1 MAKISESTR
10 LEFAETIKP
19 YQSKILAILAKEKT
33 TLNSINGNAP
43 DSCYKKLMLCDDMIY
58 VSSLYMAQ
66 NSLSLKILEVK
77 NNDALNEA
85 RKILY
90 KAIIYLEELVT
101 NFIDVPYSELAKYHE
116 NIKDKTIQER
126 YYLIRKLGLA
136 ITLLEDAFGD
146 RDILKNVSVNL
157 MTGTKAALTGANGA
171 GKSTLIKVMA
181 GLIKPDSGSR
191 ICQKETRIAYLP
203 QSGLTHHG
211 CSLKEEAD
219 RAFEFGYDIQKQ
231 IDQIGEQLEKGTG
244 NTDNLLATQAEL
256 IAKLEESGWHRREAT
271 AESVLM
277 GLGFSQEDLQKQT
290 EEFSGG
296 WQMRIALAK
305 ALMQNPDILLLDEP
319 TNYLDIEA
327 RTWLEKFLSNYK
339 GAFLLVSHDRYFLDV
354 TVNEVYELF
363 GGDLKRYK
371 GNFTHYEQV
380 REVELKTLIAE
391 YEKQQDEIAKLQDF
405 IRRFGVQATKA
416 AQAQERQKQ
425 LDKILA
431 QKIEIPE
438 SLKKIHFKFPE
449 APHAG
454 HLVLRTKGLTKSYDG
469 KTNVIENLDLTVE
482 NGEMLV
488 VAGRNGAGK
497 STLLRMLAG
506 VDPITS
512 GEVIPGTGVKI
523 GYFSQDNAET
533 IKGGETILEYV
544 ESQAPTEL
552 IPKVRDMLG
561 SFLFRG
567 DDVFKSLNVLSG
579 GEKSRI
585 ALLQLLLRANNL
597 LILDEPTNHLDMHSK
612 DVLMNA
618 LKDFGGTVI
627 FVSHDRGFI
636 EGLATKVLELKPGSH
651 REFPGNYKYYME
663 RIEAEEAGIVG
674 QFERGT
680 GIATSS
686 VNSTKTS
693 EAKADATK
701 SAGKL
706 NWEEQKKIEAE
717 RRKNEKEAA
726 RLETEIAKAEEEKSA
741 LESKMALP
749 EVYSNGAK
757 AKEVQQKIDETTK
770 KIETLTQAWETA
782 MDKLG

>member
-1 MAKISESTR
+1 MAFVQFS
-10 LEFAETIKP
+10 
-19 YQSKILAILAKEKT
+19 Q
-33 TLNSINGNAP
+33 
-43 DSCYKKLMLCDDMIY
+43 
-58 VSSLYMAQ
+58 VSL
-66 NSLSLKILEVK
+66 
-77 NNDALNEA
+77 
-85 RKILY
+85 
-90 KAIIYLEELVT
+90 
-101 NFIDVPYSELAKYHE
+101 
-116 NIKDKTIQER
+116 
-126 YYLIRKLGLA
+126 
-136 ITLLEDAFGD
+136 AFGD

-425 LDKILA
+425 LNKILA

-717 RRKNEKEAA
+717 RRKNEKEVA

-757 AKEVQQKIDETTK
+757 AKEIQQKIDETTK

-782 MDKLG
+782 MDKLE

>member
-1 MAKISESTR
+1 MAFVQFS
-10 LEFAETIKP
+10 
-19 YQSKILAILAKEKT
+19 Q
-33 TLNSINGNAP
+33 
-43 DSCYKKLMLCDDMIY
+43 
-58 VSSLYMAQ
+58 VSL
-66 NSLSLKILEVK
+66 
-77 NNDALNEA
+77 
-85 RKILY
+85 
-90 KAIIYLEELVT
+90 
-101 NFIDVPYSELAKYHE
+101 
-116 NIKDKTIQER
+116 
-126 YYLIRKLGLA
+126 
-136 ITLLEDAFGD
+136 AFGD

-512 GEVIPGTGVKI
+512 GEMIPGTGVKI

-552 IPKVRDMLG
+552 VPKVRDMLG

>member
-1 MAKISESTR
+1 MAFVQFS
-10 LEFAETIKP
+10 
-19 YQSKILAILAKEKT
+19 Q
-33 TLNSINGNAP
+33 
-43 DSCYKKLMLCDDMIY
+43 
-58 VSSLYMAQ
+58 VSL
-66 NSLSLKILEVK
+66 
-77 NNDALNEA
+77 
-85 RKILY
+85 
-90 KAIIYLEELVT
+90 
-101 NFIDVPYSELAKYHE
+101 
-116 NIKDKTIQER
+116 
-126 YYLIRKLGLA
+126 
-136 ITLLEDAFGD
+136 AFGD

-181 GLIKPDSGSR
+181 GLIQPDSGTYS
-191 ICQKETRIAYLP
+191 CQKDTRIAYLP

-211 CSLKEEAD
+211 CTLKEEAD
-219 RAFEFGYDIQKQ
+219 RAFAFGYELQKQ
-231 IDQIGEQLEKGTG
+231 IDEMGEQAAKNPDSAE
-244 NTDNLLATQAEL
+244 NLLIKQAEL
-256 IAKLEESGWHRREAT
+256 IARLEESGWHRREAT
-271 AESVLM
+271 AESVLL
-277 GLGFSQEDLQKQT
+277 GLGFSHDDLSRQT

-327 RTWLEKFLSNYK
+327 RDWLEKFLVNYK

-354 TVNEVYELF
+354 TVNEVFELF

-380 REVELKTLIAE
+380 RELELKTLIAE
-391 YEKQQDEIAKLQDF
+391 YEKQQDEIEKLQDF

-438 SLKKIHFKFPE
+438 SLKKIHFKFPQ

-454 HLVLRTKGLTKSYDG
+454 NLVMRTKGLSKTYDG
-469 KTNVIENLDLTVE
+469 QKYIIKDLDLVVE

-506 VDPITS
+506 VDWTS
-512 GEVIPGTGVKI
+512 GGEIIPGTGVKI

-533 IKGGETILEYV
+533 ICGTESILDYI
-544 ESQAPTEL
+544 ESRAPTEL

-567 DDVFKSLNVLSG
+567 DDVFKPLNVLSG

-585 ALLQLLLRANNL
+585 ALLQLLLSPNNL

-636 EGLATKVLELKPGSH
+636 EGLATRVLELKPGQH
-651 REFPGNYKYYME
+651 REFPGDYKYYME
-663 RIEAEEAGIVG
+663 RMEAEALGQVEAPGAKEKPAPEPV
-674 QFERGT
+674 
-680 GIATSS
+680 
-686 VNSTKTS
+686 KS
-693 EAKADATK
+693 E
-701 SAGKL
+701 GKRS
-706 NWEEQKKIEAE
+706 WEEQKRLDAE
-717 RRKNEKEAA
+717 RRKAERAVAKIE
-726 RLETEIAKAEEEKSA
+726 EEISKTEEEKSV
-741 LESKMALP
+741 LEAKLSLP

-757 AKEVQQKIDETTK
+757 AKEIQTKINEISMQLEK
-770 KIETLTQAWETA
+770 LTEDWEAA
-782 MDKLG
+782 MENLG

>member
-1 MAKISESTR
+1 MAFVQFS
-10 LEFAETIKP
+10 
-19 YQSKILAILAKEKT
+19 Q
-33 TLNSINGNAP
+33 
-43 DSCYKKLMLCDDMIY
+43 
-58 VSSLYMAQ
+58 VSL
-66 NSLSLKILEVK
+66 
-77 NNDALNEA
+77 
-85 RKILY
+85 
-90 KAIIYLEELVT
+90 
-101 NFIDVPYSELAKYHE
+101 
-116 NIKDKTIQER
+116 
-126 YYLIRKLGLA
+126 
-136 ITLLEDAFGD
+136 AFGD

-380 REVELKTLIAE
+380 REVEMKTLIAE
-391 YEKQQDEIAKLQDF
+391 YEKQQDEIEKLQDF

-552 IPKVRDMLG
+552 VPKVRDMLG

-693 EAKADATK
+693 EAKTDATK

>member
-1 MAKISESTR
+1 MAFIQFS
-10 LEFAETIKP
+10 
-19 YQSKILAILAKEKT
+19 Q
-33 TLNSINGNAP
+33 
-43 DSCYKKLMLCDDMIY
+43 
-58 VSSLYMAQ
+58 VSL
-66 NSLSLKILEVK
+66 
-77 NNDALNEA
+77 
-85 RKILY
+85 
-90 KAIIYLEELVT
+90 
-101 NFIDVPYSELAKYHE
+101 
-116 NIKDKTIQER
+116 
-126 YYLIRKLGLA
+126 
-136 ITLLEDAFGD
+136 AFGD

-244 NTDNLLATQAEL
+244 NTDNLIATQAEL

-612 DVLMNA
+612 DILMNA

-717 RRKNEKEAA
+717 RRKNEKEVA

-757 AKEVQQKIDETTK
+757 AKEIQQKIDETTK